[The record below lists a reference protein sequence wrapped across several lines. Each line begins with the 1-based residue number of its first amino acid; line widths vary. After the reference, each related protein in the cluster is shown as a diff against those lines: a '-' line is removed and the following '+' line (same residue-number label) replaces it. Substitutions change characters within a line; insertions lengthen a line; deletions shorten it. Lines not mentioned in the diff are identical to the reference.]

1 MRRSRCCGQLLLCF
15 RNHGSA
21 SALYLY
27 ILGGGSDVVGK
38 PHALER
44 FVLFVLVQDYQLIA
58 LLATVAG
65 GKRTTDEVFVK
76 RLTLHK

>member
-1 MRRSRCCGQLLLCF
+1 M
-15 RNHGSA
+15 
-21 SALYLY
+21 
-27 ILGGGSDVVGK
+27 GK